1 MWIFCYSGQ
10 TEKMKIETDWC
21 IAECEE
27 TPEIKEAVFQKIM
40 EYFKKHECFRGESI
54 MQMDNPQIEAPELM
68 ADIADDILKFKF
80 TYKDE

>member
-1 MWIFCYSGQ
+1 
-10 TEKMKIETDWC
+10 
-21 IAECEE
+21 
-27 TPEIKEAVFQKIM
+27 M
-40 EYFKKHECFRGESI
+40 EYFKKHECFSGESI